1 MPARK
6 RADVSPASRAAVARG
21 RSETVGRGTDSP
33 SSWGLGD
40 GQQIP
45 WEYAPA
51 PEARDI
57 VTLKARYGLFVGG
70 KEIAPKSGQWFT
82 TIDPATE
89 EPLAEVARAGVEDVN
104 NAVAVARK
112 AFKKEWGELP

>member
-1 MPARK
+1 M
-6 RADVSPASRAAVARG
+6 
-21 RSETVGRGTDSP
+21 P

-40 GQQIP
+40 GQRVP

-51 PEARDI
+51 PESRDI
-57 VTLKARYGLFVGG
+57 VQLKSRYGLFVGG

-89 EPLAEVARAGVEDVN
+89 EPIAEIARRRRAPRLQ
-104 NAVAVARK
+104 A
-112 AFKKEWGELP
+112 

>member
-1 MPARK
+1 MAR
-6 RADVSPASRAAVARG
+6 SRSAPNPTKALTAPRG
-21 RSETVGRGTDSP
+21 RSAAVGRGTDTP
-33 SSWGLGD
+33 SSWGFGD

-57 VTLKARYGLFVGG
+57 VQVKSRYGLFVGG

-89 EPLAEVARAGVEDVN
+89 EPLAEIARAGV
-104 NAVAVARK
+104 
-112 AFKKEWGELP
+112 